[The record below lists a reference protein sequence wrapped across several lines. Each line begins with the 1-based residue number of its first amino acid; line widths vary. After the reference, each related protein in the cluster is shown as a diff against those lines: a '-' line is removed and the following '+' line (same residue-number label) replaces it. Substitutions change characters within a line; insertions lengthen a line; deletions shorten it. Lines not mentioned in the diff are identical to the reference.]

1 MRTAIEERN
10 TSETK
15 IKVTLN
21 LDGSGQGSVSTGIPF
36 FDHMLDLWVKH
47 SGFDAE
53 IKAIGD
59 THIDD
64 HHTVEDVGLCLGL
77 AIKKALGDK
86 AGINRYA
93 SIDLPMDEALAKV
106 AIDISGRPSLVYS
119 LNLDRTQIK
128 EFEVELIKE
137 FFKALVNKAEI
148 TLHIYQEAGET
159 THHILEAV
167 FKGFARV
174 MAQATRIQ
182 SGKEG
187 VVHSTKGVI

>member
-1 MRTAIEERN
+1 MRTATEERN
-10 TSETK
+10 TSETQ
-15 IKVTLN
+15 IKVTIN

-36 FDHMLDLWVKH
+36 FDHMLELWIKH

-53 IKAIGD
+53 IKAVGD

-106 AIDISGRPSLVYS
+106 AIDISGRPSLVYT

-148 TLHIYQEAGET
+148 TLHIYQESGET

-182 SGKEG
+182 AGKEG
-187 VVHSTKGVI
+187 VVPSTKGVI

>member
-187 VVHSTKGVI
+187 VVPSTKGVI